1 MILVGQYDSPYV
13 RRVAVSLRVL
23 GFEYRHDTRSVFA
36 DFDAMRKVN
45 PLGRIP
51 SLVLDGG
58 ETLIDSAAIL
68 DWLDETVG
76 PERAL
81 LPRAGAER
89 RNALRLISLATG
101 AIDKAGMATYER
113 VIRPPALRWPDW
125 IERCR
130 TQAAGAIEVLGAES
144 WPASAR
150 LDQAQITT
158 ASMLRYVR
166 MADPE
171 LLPGVIRA
179 STRSPSAARRD
190 PNSALPFP
198 RNTPSRAASER
209 LIFRVVQPQSNRT
222 TKTPRHEG
230 NEPHRAERQSAE
242 RSRLNSHPWCLG
254 VLVVQPSSRDSDLG
268 NRSQARLRATRS
280 IKADMPS
287 CPRPS
292 WIGSSW
298 LTSSMISRSAKAA
311 RSSSSV

>member
-58 ETLIDSAAIL
+58 ETLIDSTAIL

-81 LPRAGAER
+81 LPRAGVER
-89 RNALRLISLATG
+89 RHALRRIALATG
-101 AIDKAGMATYER
+101 AIDKAGVATYER
-113 VIRPPALRWPDW
+113 VIRPAALRWQDW
-125 IERCR
+125 IARCR
-130 TQAAGAIEVLGAES
+130 TQASGAIQALGAES

-158 ASMLRYVR
+158 ACMIRYVR

-171 LLPGVIRA
+171 LLPAGRYA
-179 STRSPSAARRD
+179 GLD
-190 PNSALPFP
+190 AL
-198 RNTPSRAASER
+198 SER
-209 LIFRVVQPQSNRT
+209 LEARPEFSATFPAEYAL
-222 TKTPRHEG
+222 PRG
-230 NEPHRAERQSAE
+230 
-242 RSRLNSHPWCLG
+242 
-254 VLVVQPSSRDSDLG
+254 
-268 NRSQARLRATRS
+268 T
-280 IKADMPS
+280 
-287 CPRPS
+287 
-292 WIGSSW
+292 
-298 LTSSMISRSAKAA
+298 
-311 RSSSSV
+311 